1 MSISKHHADVNQP
14 SIRELNSI
22 RVIYEICK
30 FGYGYTEHDQ
40 LLTEKIKLWYV
51 RAFGRG
57 MFLPD
62 MIICKFLCQFIF
74 SQCLQFHS

>member
-1 MSISKHHADVNQP
+1 MSISKLHADVNRP

-22 RVIYEICK
+22 RVIYEMCK

-40 LLTEKIKLWYV
+40 LLTEKMKLWYV

-57 MFLPD
+57 MFLID
-62 MIICKFLCQFIF
+62 MIKFLSQLIF